1 MTRFVLERV
10 SQAVVTL
17 LAASL
22 LVFIAARLT
31 GDPADAL
38 VSIDTATP
46 TGVRAAEIRESL
58 GLDRPYWEQYFHFVW
73 NAAQG
78 DFGLSY
84 YTTRP
89 VNDAIVDRLW
99 PTLSLAF
106 VSLAIA
112 AVIGIPL
119 GVLSAVYRGTWVD
132 SLGRTIA
139 LFGQAVPGFWLGL
152 VLIIIFSVKV
162 HWLPTGGT
170 GGWKHYVLPGV
181 TMGLVTASTIVRLL
195 RSSMLDVLSSDYIRF
210 GRSFGMPER
219 QLIWTWG
226 LRNALIPVVAYFGV
240 ILSILVGGAVLVEV
254 VFAWPGLGQL
264 SYDAV
269 FSRDFPTLQ
278 ATVVVWAAMVVVGSL
293 ITDLVFGLLDP
304 RART

>member
-1 MTRFVLERV
+1 MVRFLLGRIV
-10 SQAVVTL
+10 QAAVTL

-22 LVFIAARLT
+22 LVFVAARLT
-31 GDPADAL
+31 GDPAEAL
-38 VSIDTATP
+38 VSVDTATP
-46 TGVRAAEIRESL
+46 TGVRVEEIRKSL
-58 GLDRPYWEQYFHFVW
+58 GLDKPVVEQYFQFVG
-73 NAAQG
+73 NAMRG

-89 VNDAIVDRLW
+89 VSDALKDRLW

-119 GVLSAVYRGTWVD
+119 GVLSAVYRGTFID
-132 SLGRTIA
+132 GLGRTVA

-152 VLIIIFSVKV
+152 VLIIIFSVRL

-170 GGWKHYVLPGV
+170 GGWKHYVLPGT

-210 GRSFGMPER
+210 GRSFGMSER
-219 QLIWTWG
+219 QLVWSWG

-240 ILSILVGGAVLVEV
+240 ILSLLVGGAVLVEV

-278 ATVVVWAAMVVVGSL
+278 AVVVVWAAMVVVGSL
-293 ITDLVFGLLDP
+293 LTDIVFGILDP
-304 RART
+304 RSRT